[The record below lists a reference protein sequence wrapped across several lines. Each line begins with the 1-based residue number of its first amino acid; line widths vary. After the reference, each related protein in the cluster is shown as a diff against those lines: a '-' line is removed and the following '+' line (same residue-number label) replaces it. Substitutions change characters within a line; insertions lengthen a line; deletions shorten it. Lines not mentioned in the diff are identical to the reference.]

1 MAGLRTGSRVG
12 PYQIVGE
19 LGAGGMG
26 VVYRAR
32 DTRLGRDVAVKVL
45 AANLARSVDA
55 VRRFELE
62 ARAAS
67 ALDHPNVMTIYDVG
81 TYDGVPYQVC
91 ELLEGRTL
99 RECLRAPLPP
109 EKLLDYAVQFA
120 GGLAA
125 AHSKGVVHRDLKPEN
140 LFITLEG
147 RLKIIDFGIAKLV
160 GNPAVVPPRQGGSPN
175 PVALQTLSGTVMGTV
190 AYMAPEQVQG
200 KRADHHADIFAFGA
214 ILYEMIS
221 GRRAFSGNSPFETA
235 NAILRREAAA
245 LPSET
250 APELEAIVRC
260 CLRKAPEHRFGSAGE
275 VLDRLTRLRTDPPGG
290 RGTHSSAGSASG
302 NSRSARLGTAA
313 VRAARRLGGGRF
325 LSAIAWPRTGVGFVA
340 ALAIVA
346 AVAAVVIPWRRP
358 VPPPT
363 FQQITFRTGAV
374 WSARFAPDGQT
385 VLYSAAW
392 DGKPVRAD
400 AVVPG
405 RTESR
410 SLELPAARV
419 LAVSGNGDLALA
431 LETNEDL
438 LDYMRAGTLAR
449 ASLAGGAPRE
459 LLRRVYT
466 ADWGPGGSEM
476 AVVRDFEG
484 RTRLEFPPG
493 NVLYESTSWISHA
506 RVSPAGQIAFIE
518 HPFFGDTRG
527 VVMLAS
533 KRDQPRPLTADYGSA
548 MGLAWSPRGDEVWFT
563 AGDTLQSSALR
574 AVSLDGAQRVLLRSA
589 GAFNLHDVARDGR
602 VLLAQEKWRHFIRG
616 RAPHEKQERDFSHLD
631 YSMARELSADGRKLL
646 FFEAGQGGGEL
657 FGAYVRRTDGSPPV
671 QVGVGYALS
680 ITADGNWALIASTK
694 DPSQLII
701 VPTGPGESRTL
712 QLPIAA
718 IAEARWFPDGKQ
730 VVLTARERA
739 GGPLRVFILELA
751 TGKLRLL
758 TDLDVRGQEAISK
771 PVSPDGKR
779 IIVRERDGFA
789 IHAADGSDRSPVP
802 YLAEGETPI
811 GWSADARS
819 LLVRQPGLPTR
830 VVLLNLQRGTR
841 VAWHELMPPD
851 TAGVS
856 SIPWIH
862 FALTDGGDAY
872 AYSHHQ
878 ITSELYLVRGV
889 Q

>member
-12 PYQIVGE
+12 PYRIVGE
-19 LGAGGMG
+19 VGAGGMG

-67 ALDHPNVMTIYDVG
+67 ALDHPNVMTIYDIG
-81 TYDGVPYQVC
+81 TYHGVPYQVS
-91 ELLEGRTL
+91 ELLQGTTL
-99 RECLRAPLPP
+99 RECLGAPLPP
-109 EKLLDYAVQFA
+109 AKLLDYAVQFA

-125 AHSKGVVHRDLKPEN
+125 AHSKGIVHRDLKPEN
-140 LFITLEG
+140 LFITAEG
-147 RLKIIDFGIAKLV
+147 RLKIIDFGVAKLV
-160 GNPAVVPPRQGGSPN
+160 GNPAVVPPRQGGSPD
-175 PVALQTLSGTVMGTV
+175 PVPDQTQSGVAIGTVG
-190 AYMAPEQVQG
+190 YMSPEQVQG
-200 KRADHHADIFAFGA
+200 KRADHRADIFAFGA

-221 GRRAFSGNSPFETA
+221 GRRAFSGSSPFETA
-235 NAILRREAAA
+235 NAIVRREPPA
-245 LPSET
+245 LSSET
-250 APELEAIVRC
+250 APELEEIVRC
-260 CLRKAPEHRFGSAGE
+260 CLRKAPEQRFESAGD
-275 VLDRLTRLRTDPPGG
+275 VLDRLTRLRTGPSGGARESGSRSVAGVALETLRGARPRSALG
-290 RGTHSSAGSASG
+290 RGWSRKGVRFVSA
-302 NSRSARLGTAA
+302 
-313 VRAARRLGGGRF
+313 F
-325 LSAIAWPRTGVGFVA
+325 
-340 ALAIVA
+340 AIVA
-346 AVAAVVIPWRRP
+346 AAAALLIPWRRAP
-358 VPPPT
+358 LPPAS

-374 WSARFAPDGQT
+374 WSGRFAPDGQT

-392 DGKPVRAD
+392 DGKPVRVD
-400 AVVPG
+400 AVIPG
-405 RTESR
+405 RPESR

-431 LETNEDL
+431 LETNGDL

-449 ASLAGGAPRE
+449 TSLAGGAPRE
-459 LLRRVYT
+459 LLARVYT
-466 ADWGPGGSEM
+466 ADWGPGGNEL

-484 RTRLEFPPG
+484 RTRLEFPAG
-493 NVLYESTSWISHA
+493 NVLYESTGWVSNA
-506 RVSPAGQIAFIE
+506 RVSPAGKIAFIE

-527 VVMLAS
+527 MVMLAS

-548 MGLAWSPRGDEVWFT
+548 MGLAWSPGGDEVWFT

-574 AVSLDGAQRVLLRSA
+574 AVSMDGVQRVLLRSA
-589 GAFNLHDVARDGR
+589 GALNLHDVAPDGR

-616 RAPHEKQERDFSHLD
+616 RAPDEKQERDFSHLD
-631 YSMARELSADGRKLL
+631 YSIARELSADGRKLL

-694 DPSQLII
+694 DPSQLIV

-751 TGKLRLL
+751 TSKLRLL
-758 TDLDVRGQEAISK
+758 TEADVRGQEAISK

-779 IIVRERDGFA
+779 VIVRERDGFF
-789 IHAADGSDRSPVP
+789 IHAVDGSDRSPVP
-802 YLAEGETPI
+802 NLAEGEMPI

-830 VVLLNLQRGTR
+830 VVLLNLQRGTK
-841 VAWHELMPPD
+841 VAWLELMPPD
-851 TAGVS
+851 PAGVS
-856 SIPWIH
+856 SVPWIH
-862 FALTDGGDAY
+862 FALAGGGEAY